1 MSSRS
6 RRTPQGGFTLIEL
19 VVVIVILGILAAFAI
34 PRFVGVA
41 TDARA
46 SAVRGLA
53 GSLRSS
59 AALAHGLAL
68 ARGVSS
74 GTIQMEATN
83 VTMVNGYPDAT
94 AAGIGSTVA
103 NLDGFT
109 ALLATPAAGSVTYRP
124 ANAASTPAN
133 CQVVYTEAPAG
144 GSATVTLTISPDPA
158 GCS

>member
-1 MSSRS
+1 MSWSSRN
-6 RRTPQGGFTLIEL
+6 TPQGGFTLIEL

-46 SAVRGLA
+46 AAVRGLA

-68 ARGVSS
+68 ARGVSNGS
-74 GTIQMEATN
+74 IDMENTP
-83 VTMVNGYPDAT
+83 VTMVNGYPAAS
-94 AAGIGSTVA
+94 AAGIGATVA

-109 ALLATPAAGSVTYRP
+109 ATVAGTSVTYRP
-124 ANAASTPAN
+124 ANAASTPAD
-133 CQVVYTEAPAG
+133 CQVVYTEALAAG
-144 GSATVTLTISPDPA
+144 SSATVLLTINDPPA
-158 GCS
+158 GTGCS